1 MEGRSLDLI
10 IVVGKWK
17 EKVVKL
23 VAAVILVVVLA
34 VAIPLVSGLFYDK
47 VPVFSGWFADEHP
60 SGNPMRV
67 EKDAQTVKI
76 QPENKFNE
84 TMDHFV
90 VKVQN
95 FYYEEKE

>member
-1 MEGRSLDLI
+1 MI

-17 EKVVKL
+17 QKAAKL
-23 VAAVILVVVLA
+23 VAVVVLVLVFAA
-34 VAIPLVSGLFYDK
+34 VVPVVSGLFYEK
-47 VPVFSGWFADEHP
+47 VPVFSGWIDDEHP

-67 EKDAQTVKI
+67 EKNVEEQKI
-76 QPENKFNE
+76 QVENEFNQK
-84 TMDHFV
+84 MDRFV

>member
-1 MEGRSLDLI
+1 MI

-23 VAAVILVVVLA
+23 VAVVVMVLA
-34 VAIPLVSGLFYDK
+34 FAAAIPMVSGLFYER
-47 VPVFSGWFADEHP
+47 VPVFSGWMDDEHP

-67 EKDAQTVKI
+67 ENNPQETKI
-76 QPENKFNE
+76 QEDNKLNE
-84 TMDHFV
+84 KMDRFV

>member
-1 MEGRSLDLI
+1 VI

-23 VAAVILVVVLA
+23 VAVVVMVA
-34 VAIPLVSGLFYDK
+34 VFAAAIPVVSGLLHDK
-47 VPVFSGWFADEHP
+47 VPVFSSWFDDEHP

-67 EKDAQTVKI
+67 ENDAAKETVK
-76 QPENKFNE
+76 QENMFNE
-84 TMDHFV
+84 KMDRFV

>member
-1 MEGRSLDLI
+1 MI

-17 EKVVKL
+17 QKVMKF
-23 VAAVILVVVLA
+23 AAVIVLIIAFAAVVPV
-34 VAIPLVSGLFYDK
+34 VTGMFYEK
-47 VPVFSGWFADEHP
+47 VPVFSGWVDDEHP

-67 EKDAQTVKI
+67 EKNLDNKLQE
-76 QPENKFNE
+76 ENDFNQKL
-84 TMDHFV
+84 DRFV

>member
-1 MEGRSLDLI
+1 MI

-17 EKVVKL
+17 QKVMKL
-23 VAAVILVVVLA
+23 VAVVVLVLVFAAA
-34 VAIPLVSGLFYDK
+34 VPVVTGLFHEK
-47 VPVFSGWFADEHP
+47 VPVFSGWTDDEHP

-67 EKDAQTVKI
+67 EKNPDTNEI
-76 QPENKFNE
+76 QADNEFNQKL
-84 TMDHFV
+84 DRFV

>member
-1 MEGRSLDLI
+1 VI

-17 EKVVKL
+17 EKVIKL
-23 VAAVILVVVLA
+23 AAVVVMVVALA
-34 VAIPLVSGLFYDK
+34 AAIPLVSGLLHDK
-47 VPVFSGWFADEHP
+47 VPVFSSWFDDEHP

-67 EKDAQTVKI
+67 EKDTGKETAKQDNT
-76 QPENKFNE
+76 FNE
-84 TMDHFV
+84 KMDRFV

>member
-1 MEGRSLDLI
+1 MI

-17 EKVVKL
+17 EKVAKM
-23 VAAVILVVVLA
+23 VAVVVLA
-34 VAIPLVSGLFYDK
+34 VVFAAAIPMVSGILYKK
-47 VPVFSGWFADEHP
+47 VPVFSGWFDDEHP

-67 EKDAQTVKI
+67 DKNNPGGSDL
-76 QPENKFNE
+76 PENKFNE
-84 TMDHFV
+84 KMDRFV

>member
-1 MEGRSLDLI
+1 MI

-17 EKVVKL
+17 QKAVKL
-23 VAAVILVVVLA
+23 VAVVVLVLVFA
-34 VAIPLVSGLFYDK
+34 AALPVVSGLFYEK
-47 VPVFSGWFADEHP
+47 VPVFSGWVDDEHP

-67 EKDAQTVKI
+67 EKNLDEQKT
-76 QPENKFNE
+76 QEENEFNQK
-84 TMDHFV
+84 MDRFV

>member
-1 MEGRSLDLI
+1 VI

-23 VAAVILVVVLA
+23 VAVVVLVMVFA
-34 VAIPLVSGLFYDK
+34 AAIPMVSGLFYEK
-47 VPVFSGWFADEHP
+47 VPVFSGWFDDEHP

-67 EKDAQTVKI
+67 EQDI
-76 QPENKFNE
+76 QEQQLQEDKNFNE
-84 TMDHFV
+84 KMDRFV

>member
-1 MEGRSLDLI
+1 MI

-23 VAAVILVVVLA
+23 VAVVVMVLA
-34 VAIPLVSGLFYDK
+34 FAAAIPMVSGLLYEK
-47 VPVFSGWFADEHP
+47 VPVFSGWFDDEHP

-67 EKDAQTVKI
+67 EKDVQDSKI
-76 QPENKFNE
+76 QEENKFNE
-84 TMDHFV
+84 KMDRFV

>member
-1 MEGRSLDLI
+1 MI

-23 VAAVILVVVLA
+23 VAVVVMVA
-34 VAIPLVSGLFYDK
+34 VFAAAIPVVSGLLHDK
-47 VPVFSGWFADEHP
+47 VPVFSSWFDDEHP

-67 EKDAQTVKI
+67 ENDAAKETVK
-76 QPENKFNE
+76 QENMFNE
-84 TMDHFV
+84 KMDRFV

>member
-1 MEGRSLDLI
+1 MI

-23 VAAVILVVVLA
+23 VAAMILLVVFA
-34 VAIPLVSGLFYDK
+34 AAIPLVSGLLYDK
-47 VPVFSGWFADEHP
+47 VPVFSGWFDDEHP

-67 EKDAQTVKI
+67 ENDAQTVKI
-76 QPENKFNE
+76 QPDNKFNE

-90 VKVQN
+90 VKVQS